1 MSADKYPSIFSR
13 QMEAIVYIYPTLAE
27 QAVIIQLTSKSSH
40 SRIAQEMFLDI
51 WIGTELVVMI
61 PSTVNLSCC

>member
-1 MSADKYPSIFSR
+1 
-13 QMEAIVYIYPTLAE
+13 MEAIVYIYPTLAE

-40 SRIAQEMFLDI
+40 SRIAQEMCLDI